1 VIKTIRLTLVDRPIA
16 ILTFVIAC
24 ALSSLG
30 TSAATETDLFEQ
42 VHAAEQDRIKVMA
55 EAAPSFVCIFKSDR
69 SGGGAGVVI
78 TEDGYGLTNYHVVAP
93 LFETR
98 RGLGGMSDGK
108 LYPLEVLGID
118 PTGDVAMFRL
128 TGKDRFTPARLGN
141 SDGARLGDW
150 VFAMGNPFGL
160 AEDYTP
166 GVTHGIVSGLH
177 RYQFGAGPAKLVYTD
192 CIQVD
197 ASINPG
203 NSGGP
208 LFDMAGEVIGIN
220 GRASFEFEQRG
231 RVNVGVGYA
240 ISINQIKRFIPHLRA
255 GLLAEHGSPGATM
268 IDLGYH
274 HVVIEKMLDPSAA
287 AAAGLHVGDRLR
299 RFAGRD
305 IHSSNLFANILGTFP
320 AGWPVS
326 AEFER
331 NGQRFRKYL
340 RLDPLPV
347 RLKKPFEPD
356 MSINRAEAGR
366 VLTRAQQAL
375 GQLPITG
382 TIRCEGLRSQIRTD
396 RRVGRPEIQLICIK
410 ETVGSGRYEVHDKD
424 TLPIRTVQY
433 DGRSAQMVLDDA
445 KTVAATP
452 TEADRLNLWLV
463 ARQALYTPLSDAW
476 LERFRHEGSDSV
488 DHQVGEVLRYDSPDF
503 DDILISF
510 HPQTHRPVRIR
521 WRPIDRPS
529 AARPAIEIELQK
541 FHDVQGVMLPHR
553 ISVYAGGEPA
563 WFESYSQVR
572 IEGREP

>member
-1 VIKTIRLTLVDRPIA
+1 MA
-16 ILTFVIAC
+16 
-24 ALSSLG
+24 
-30 TSAATETDLFEQ
+30 TSTDPLKK
-42 VHAAEQDRIKVMA
+42 VRAAEQDRIEVMA
-55 EAAPSFVCIFKSDR
+55 QVAPSVVCIFKSNR

-93 LFETR
+93 LLETR
-98 RGLGGMSDGK
+98 KGLGGMSDGQ

-128 TGKDRFTPARLGN
+128 TGRDEFTPASLGD
-141 SDGARLGDW
+141 SDNVQLGDW

-160 AEDYTP
+160 SEDYTP

-208 LFDMAGEVIGIN
+208 LFDIAGKIIGIN

-240 ISINQIKRFIPHLRA
+240 VSINQIKRFIPHLRA
-255 GLLAEHGSPGATM
+255 GLLAQHGTLGATM

-274 HVVIEKMLDPSAA
+274 HVAIEKMFDPSAA
-287 AAAGLHVGDRLR
+287 AAAGLRIGDRLR

-320 AGWPVS
+320 AGWPISV
-326 AEFER
+326 ELER
-331 NGQRFRKYL
+331 DGQRFQQNL

-347 RLKKPFEPD
+347 RLKEPFELD
-356 MSINRAEAGR
+356 TAINRTEAER

-375 GQLPITG
+375 GALPMAG
-382 TIRCEGLRSQIRTD
+382 TILYEGIRNRIMPDRRLATPTLQQIRI
-396 RRVGRPEIQLICIK
+396 E
-410 ETVGSGRYEVHDKD
+410 ETADNSGQYEVRDKD
-424 TLPIRTVQY
+424 NQPIRTVQY
-433 DGRSAQMVLDDA
+433 DGRSAHILLDEE
-445 KTVAATP
+445 KTVTAAPAETG
-452 TEADRLNLWLV
+452 RLNLWLA
-463 ARQALYTPLSDAW
+463 ARQALYTPLTDAW
-476 LERFRHEGSDSV
+476 LERFRHEGGDSV

-510 HPQTHRPVRIR
+510 NPQTHLPSKIR
-521 WRPIDRPS
+521 WRPIDPPS
-529 AARPAIEIELQK
+529 AVRPTVELELSG
-541 FHDVQGVMLPHR
+541 FHRVKGVMLPHKFL
-553 ISVYAGGEPA
+553 VFTNGEPA
-563 WFESYSQVR
+563 WFESYEQIR
-572 IEGREP
+572 IKGRKP